1 MVIDLEFPGG
11 LRVDAL
17 VGRHRIRTDQ
27 STAHG
32 GEDSAPSPFT
42 LFLASLA
49 TCAGFFALSFCQRRE
64 LSTVGLATRLE
75 THAGPAGGLER
86 ITIRLTLPDG
96 FPIRYRAA
104 IQRSVEQCSVHRFVA
119 TPAPIAIEVDPR
131 APELSHEEHPTAR
144 VGAEPVSRS

>member
-17 VGRHRIRTDQ
+17 VGRHRIETDQ

-32 GEDSAPSPFT
+32 GEDSGPSPFT

-49 TCAGFFALSFCQRRE
+49 TCAGFFALSFCLRRE
-64 LSTVGLATRLE
+64 LSTAGLATRLE
-75 THAGPAGGLER
+75 THVGPAGGLDR

-96 FPIRYRAA
+96 FPARYRAA

-119 TPAPIAIEVDPR
+119 APAPIAIEIDAS
-131 APELSHEEHPTAR
+131 APELSDEERPA
-144 VGAEPVSRS
+144 VGAVAESVSRR